1 MVNDEDIKEYHDL
14 EKNMHK
20 NIKWNKKYNY
30 LDPVRVDGPD
40 GRVYSANNEKLPSVT
55 TILSAT
61 RSKEK
66 EASLAKWRQKVG
78 ENEADKIR
86 DNAAA
91 RGTIMHRILE
101 GYIKGEG
108 HMDMTDLGQEA
119 GTMAQNLID
128 SGFKNSID
136 EVWGMEMMMYYPGL
150 YAGACDIAGVYE
162 GKEAIM
168 DFKQSNKYKKRE
180 WIDD

>member
-1 MVNDEDIKEYHDL
+1 MMNDEDIKEYHAIG
-14 EKNMHK
+14 K

-78 ENEADKIR
+78 
-86 DNAAA
+86 DN
-91 RGTIMHRILE
+91 
-101 GYIKGEG
+101 
-108 HMDMTDLGQEA
+108 QEV
-119 GTMAQNLID
+119 
-128 SGFKNSID
+128 
-136 EVWGMEMMMYYPGL
+136 EV
-150 YAGACDIAGVYE
+150 
-162 GKEAIM
+162 
-168 DFKQSNKYKKRE
+168 RE
-180 WIDD
+180 S